1 MGKSA
6 FLWALWLKIFSRAVG
21 KYPNIMNKIEIELYY
36 REWQEAKERLLKE
49 ISMKEPVRRI
59 VSALA
64 LPKKYTGSFALIPA
78 NLDLDRHLERFPVTD
93 YFFVTTFI
101 LNILLR

>member
-1 MGKSA
+1 
-6 FLWALWLKIFSRAVG
+6 
-21 KYPNIMNKIEIELYY
+21 MNKIEIELYY

-93 YFFVTTFI
+93 YFFVRDGKSGFSY
-101 LNILLR
+101 R